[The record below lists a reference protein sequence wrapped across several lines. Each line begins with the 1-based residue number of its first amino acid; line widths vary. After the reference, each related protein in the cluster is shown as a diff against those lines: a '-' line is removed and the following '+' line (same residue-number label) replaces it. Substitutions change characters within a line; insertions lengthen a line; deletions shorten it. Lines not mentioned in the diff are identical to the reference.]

1 MTHVPSAE
9 RRRSQPPDDEALLAS
24 GMDALTG
31 LLNRETLLEVLH
43 RRTEGHL
50 GTPLPFA
57 LLTLG
62 LDQFDAL
69 NAAHG
74 PAIGDALLRAV
85 ADRLRSETR
94 AADVAARLGADS
106 FAVLMP
112 DPSSESE
119 ANGMAARLVSL
130 IRRPFVLE
138 GQALAIGCSIGIA
151 LHPTDAW
158 DQAGLLRCANQA
170 LRQAKQEGG
179 GGPRRLITQRRPLAH
194 PGWQRRTA

>member
-106 FAVLMP
+106 FVVPYLNRLADLVYTL
-112 DPSSESE
+112 
-119 ANGMAARLVSL
+119 AR
-130 IRRPFVLE
+130 
-138 GQALAIGCSIGIA
+138 
-151 LHPTDAW
+151 W
-158 DQAGLLRCANQA
+158 
-170 LRQAKQEGG
+170 QEGSF
-179 GGPRRLITQRRPLAH
+179 RPSRADHDLPTEPH
-194 PGWQRRTA
+194 

>member
-1 MTHVPSAE
+1 MTHVPFAG
-9 RRRSQPPDDEALLAS
+9 RRRSQPPDDATLLAS
-24 GMDALTG
+24 GIDALTG
-31 LLNRETLLEVLH
+31 LLNRETLLEVLQ
-43 RRTEGHL
+43 RRTAGHQ

-62 LDQFDAL
+62 LDQLDAV
-69 NAAHG
+69 NEAHG
-74 PAIGDALLRAV
+74 RAIGDALLRAV

-94 AADVAARLGADS
+94 AADLAARLGGDS

-112 DPSSESE
+112 DPSAESE

-158 DQAGLLRCANQA
+158 DQAGLLRCASQA
-170 LRQAKQEGG
+170 LRQARQEGG
-179 GGPRRLITQRRPLAH
+179 GGPRRMITPHHKLAH
-194 PGWQRRTA
+194 PAWQRRIA